1 MLRAAQRRGP
11 CQPGARFRAGPGG
24 ASRTRPAGAL
34 GSDGWGRFP
43 GTRPRRGARTRSL
56 PPESTRT
63 GLPSGNL
70 PGARGPF
77 PPVVPAARGLVV
89 FPARDPCSP
98 RPGGLYS
105 PWSLSRA
112 RVGRGLQA
120 CATGAPRFCGGCPCA
135 AAGTW
140 WSRRRRK
147 SFARLFGY
155 YCPSAGEERRLLQ
168 IRVSFSRFWRVK
180 LKDFGTLQEG
190 N

>member
-11 CQPGARFRAGPGG
+11 CQPGARLRAGPGG

-34 GSDGWGRFP
+34 GSDGWGRFQ

-70 PGARGPF
+70 PGTRGPF

-120 CATGAPRFCGGCPCA
+120 CATRAPRCCGRDLVVAETQKVICA
-135 AAGTW
+135 FIW
-140 WSRRRRK
+140 LLLSVCWRSVQI
-147 SFARLFGY
+147 
-155 YCPSAGEERRLLQ
+155 PSDQGLVFPFLESKV
-168 IRVSFSRFWRVK
+168 I
-180 LKDFGTLQEG
+180 KDFGTLQEG